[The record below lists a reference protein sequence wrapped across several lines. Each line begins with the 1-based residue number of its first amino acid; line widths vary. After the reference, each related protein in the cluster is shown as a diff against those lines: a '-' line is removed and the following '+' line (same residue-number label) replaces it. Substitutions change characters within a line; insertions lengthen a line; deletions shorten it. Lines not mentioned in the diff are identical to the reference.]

1 MSAPATPTVDDA
13 PDRAGEL
20 TSLVDAVCE
29 QISTVAGDV
38 RQLADDRVRAIAPL
52 LDRNRQAHVVDD
64 VVARLAGLGPL
75 DRWFRDPAVDEI
87 LVNRGRE
94 VWVDRSGTL
103 EPVGT
108 LDDHRLEHLLERILA
123 PIGRRL
129 DRTSP
134 VVDARLADGSR
145 VCAVVEPLAVDG
157 PVLAIRRFAA
167 RIRPLEE
174 FTDDDG
180 AGLCRE
186 LVDGRCNVVVS
197 GPTSSGKTSLLAA
210 LVGLLPGDERVI
222 VLEDTSEL
230 PVVHRHLVRLEAR
243 PPTADLPAPIG
254 LDALVTTALRLR
266 PDRLIVG
273 EVRGPEVLALVQAI
287 NTGHDGSLTTCHAN
301 SAADTLLRLES
312 LVLQAA
318 PSWPMAAI
326 REQLRR
332 SLDVVIHV
340 RRDANGARAIDTIA
354 EVVEPDGPSAHT
366 TPADGLRVLY
376 RRRGREPSAGG
387 GTRALVRRRR
397 GPTGRRQA

>member
-1 MSAPATPTVDDA
+1 MTRSPAARPASPAADPTVC
-13 PDRAGEL
+13 PPEL
-20 TSLVDAVCE
+20 AALADAVCE

-52 LDRNRQAHVVDD
+52 LDRGSQARTIDE

-75 DRWFRDPAVDEI
+75 DRWFRDPSVDEI

-94 VWVDRSGTL
+94 IWVDRDGTL

-108 LDDHRLEHLLERILA
+108 LDDQRVEHLVERILA

-167 RIRPLEE
+167 RIRPLED
-174 FTDDDG
+174 FTDDTG
-180 AGLCRE
+180 ARLCRE
-186 LVDGRCNVVVS
+186 LVDCGCNVVVS
-197 GPTSSGKTSLLAA
+197 GATSSGKTSLLAA
-210 LVGLLPGDERVI
+210 LVGLLPDAERVV

-230 PVVHRHLVRLEAR
+230 PVDHRHLVRLEAR
-243 PPTADLPAPIG
+243 PPTADLPTPIG

-332 SLDVVIHV
+332 SLDVVVHV
-340 RRDANGARAIDTIA
+340 RRDATGARVIDTVAEIA
-354 EVVEPDGPSAHT
+354 PSSD
-366 TPADGLRVLY
+366 TPPSEGLHVLY
-376 RRRGREPSAGG
+376 QRPSHPGQDTGRTGSLG
-387 GTRALVRRRR
+387 RRRR
-397 GPTGRRQA
+397 EQA